1 MHNDSIQSTLCAT
14 VGNLE
19 ENSSE
24 KKKEK
29 IETIYFENLE
39 ISVKK

>member
-1 MHNDSIQSTLCAT
+1 MHNDSIQSILCAT

-29 IETIYFENLE
+29 NRNNIF
-39 ISVKK
+39 

>member
-1 MHNDSIQSTLCAT
+1 MHNDSIQPILCAT

-24 KKKEK
+24 KKKR
-29 IETIYFENLE
+29 
-39 ISVKK
+39 KK